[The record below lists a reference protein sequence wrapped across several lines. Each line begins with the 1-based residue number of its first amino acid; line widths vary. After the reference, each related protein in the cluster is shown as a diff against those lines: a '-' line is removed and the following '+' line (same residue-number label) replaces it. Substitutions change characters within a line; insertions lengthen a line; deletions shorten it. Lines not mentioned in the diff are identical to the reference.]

1 MSDIY
6 PIAVPKWG
14 IEMVEGTVNSWSKR
28 EGEPVAKGD
37 EVFDMESDKIVNV
50 WESPVSGVLRRII
63 AAEGDTRPV
72 GALLGVI
79 ADAGV
84 SDADID
90 AFIAG
95 FGGGQTSAAP
105 SRTAPTSAG
114 PNDAASRTNPV
125 VRKLAGELG
134 VDLGSVVGTGRNG
147 RITQDDVIA
156 AAAAGTGAATATGSA
171 AGTAAATAA
180 GTATGTATGT
190 DTGSDTGTAAGTDT
204 GTGTGSDNVD
214 IIPLSATRK
223 TIAQR
228 LTEAKQAIPHF
239 YLSVEYELEA
249 LLAHRAQLNEGSS
262 APAATKISV
271 NDLIV
276 WCVAQA
282 LIREPGV
289 NVNLV
294 GDAIHRFRQA
304 HVSVAIATEDGLY
317 PATIRNADSLTAG
330 QIAAATAALAEKARS
345 GKLTREDISGGSF
358 TVSNLGMFGVDSF
371 TAIINPP
378 MGAIL
383 ALGRGEKR
391 VVVKNGQPAIATMI
405 SATLSCDHR
414 VIDGAVGARF
424 LQVLGEVIANPTA
437 GAGA

>member
-1 MSDIY
+1 MSEIY

-14 IEMVEGTVNSWSKR
+14 IEMVEGTINSWSKR
-28 EGEPVAKGD
+28 EGDAVARGD

-72 GALLGVI
+72 GALLGII

-90 AFIAG
+90 AFVAG
-95 FGGGQTSAAP
+95 FGNGNKAEAAP
-105 SRTAPTSAG
+105 KAAPRSASG
-114 PNDAASRTNPV
+114 PNDAVSRTNPV
-125 VRKLAGELG
+125 VRKLAEELG
-134 VDLGSVVGTGRNG
+134 VDLNTLVGTGRNG
-147 RITQDDVIA
+147 RITREDVQA
-156 AAAAGTGAATATGSA
+156 AAASGDGA
-171 AGTAAATAA
+171 
-180 GTATGTATGT
+180 
-190 DTGSDTGTAAGTDT
+190 DDE
-204 GTGTGSDNVD
+204 VEL
-214 IIPLSATRK
+214 IPLSATRK

-228 LTEAKQAIPHF
+228 LTQAKQAIPHF
-239 YLSVEYELEA
+239 YLAVDYELDQ
-249 LLAHRAQLNEGSS
+249 LLAKRQQLL
-262 APAATKISV
+262 AAGEANISI

-282 LIREPGV
+282 LVREPRV

-294 GDAIHRFRQA
+294 VDTVHQFKRA
-304 HVSVAIATEDGLY
+304 HVSVAIATDEGLY
-317 PATIRNADSLTAG
+317 PATIRNAGALSVAE
-330 QIAAATAALAEKARS
+330 IAAATAAMAAKARD

-383 ALGRGEKR
+383 ALGKGRQQ
-391 VVVKNGQPAIATMI
+391 VVARDGQATVATVM

-424 LQVLGEVIANPTA
+424 LQVLGEIIASP